1 MASMTAAERPRAAP
15 SLALRVLRDGFV
27 VAMTA
32 LVIVGVAL
40 LPLLTPWAMH
50 AALDLADSAA
60 WLGMER
66 TAVHV
71 VSDWTVDE
79 LLFGPGTWQ
88 APGPDGL
95 PLFDASEV
103 QHLRDVRQLLWL
115 TYVMASLALLAVLVI
130 LERSADG
137 DQVMAAVGLGGALVA
152 VTVVIAAI
160 VGVVA
165 FDPLFE
171 LFHRVFF
178 PQGDWAFDPGSQR
191 LVQLYPFRFWQIMA
205 AALGV
210 LMVLLGIA
218 AWLGARW
225 ALARRRRPAW

>member
-1 MASMTAAERPRAAP
+1 MTAAELPRAP
-15 SLALRVLRDGFV
+15 SMAGRVLRDGFV

-32 LVIVGVAL
+32 LVIVALAL
-40 LPLLTPWAMH
+40 LPLLTPWVMH
-50 AALDLADSAA
+50 AGLDLADSAA
-60 WLGMER
+60 WLGMDPG
-66 TAVHV
+66 AVHV
-71 VSDWTVDE
+71 VSDRTVNE
-79 LLFGPGTWQ
+79 LLFGPGTW
-88 APGPDGL
+88 AGLGPDGG
-95 PLFDASEV
+95 PFYDATEV
-103 QHLRDVRQLLWL
+103 QHLADVRRLLWL
-115 TYVMASLALLAVLVI
+115 TYVLAALALVAVLVI

-137 DQVMAAVGLGGALVA
+137 DQVMSAIGLGGALVA

-160 VGVVA
+160 VGVLA

-210 LMVLLGIA
+210 LMVLLGVA
-218 AWLGARW
+218 AWLAARW
-225 ALARRRRPAW
+225 ALARDRRPAW

>member
-1 MASMTAAERPRAAP
+1 MAV
-15 SLALRVLRDGFV
+15 RVIRDGFV

-32 LVIVGVAL
+32 VVIVAVAL
-40 LPLLTPWAMH
+40 LPLITPWVMH
-50 AALDLADSAA
+50 AVLDLADSAA
-60 WLGMER
+60 WLGMDPG
-66 TAVHV
+66 AVHRA
-71 VSDWTVDE
+71 SDWTVDE
-79 LLFGPGTWQ
+79 LLFGPGTWVG
-88 APGPDGL
+88 GPDGTGA
-95 PLFDASEV
+95 FYDATEV
-103 QHLRDVRQLLWL
+103 RHLRDVRQLLWL
-115 TYVMASLALLAVLVI
+115 TYVVAALALLAVLVI

-137 DQVMAAVGLGGALVA
+137 DQILGAIGLGGALVA

-191 LVQLYPFRFWQIMA
+191 LVQLYPFRFWQVMA

-210 LMVLLGIA
+210 LSVLLGVVV
-218 AWLGARW
+218 WLVARW
-225 ALARRRRPAW
+225 AVGRRPRTAW

>member
-1 MASMTAAERPRAAP
+1 MAW
-15 SLALRVLRDGFV
+15 RVLRDGFV

-32 LVIVGVAL
+32 LVIVAVAL
-40 LPLLTPWAMH
+40 LPLLTPWVMH
-50 AALDLADSAA
+50 AALDVADSAA
-60 WLGMER
+60 WLGMDP
-66 TAVHV
+66 TAVHA

-79 LLFGPGTWQ
+79 LLFGPGTWL
-88 APGPDGL
+88 APGPDGV
-95 PLFDASEV
+95 PFFDATEV
-103 QHLRDVRQLLWL
+103 RHLRDVRQLLWW
-115 TYVMASLALLAVLVI
+115 TFVIGGLALLAILVL

-152 VTVVIAAI
+152 MTVVIVAI
-160 VGVVA
+160 VGVLA

-210 LMVLLGIA
+210 LMILLGVA

-225 ALARRRRPAW
+225 SLARGRRAAW

>member
-1 MASMTAAERPRAAP
+1 MAG
-15 SLALRVLRDGFV
+15 RVLRDGFV

-32 LVIVGVAL
+32 LVIVALAL

-50 AALDLADSAA
+50 AGLDLADSAA
-60 WLGMER
+60 WLGMDPG
-66 TAVHV
+66 AVHV
-71 VSDWTVDE
+71 ASDWTVDE
-79 LLFGPGTWQ
+79 LLFGPGTWVG
-88 APGPDGL
+88 PGPDGG
-95 PLFDASEV
+95 PFYDATEV
-103 QHLRDVRQLLWL
+103 QHLRDVRRLLWL
-115 TYVMASLALLAVLVI
+115 TYVLAALALVAILVI

-137 DQVMAAVGLGGALVA
+137 DQVMAAVGLGGAFVA

-171 LFHRVFF
+171 LFHRVVF
-178 PQGDWAFDPGSQR
+178 PQGDWMFDPGSQR
-191 LVQLYPFRFWQIMA
+191 LVQLYPFRFWQVMA

-218 AWLGARW
+218 AWLAARW
-225 ALARRRRPAW
+225 AVARDRRPAW

>member
-1 MASMTAAERPRAAP
+1 MTAIDRTRRAP
-15 SLALRVLRDGFV
+15 SLAVRVLRDGVV

-32 LVIVGVAL
+32 LVIVALAL
-40 LPLLTPWAMH
+40 LPLLLPWVMH
-50 AALDLADSAA
+50 AALDLADSAS
-60 WLGMER
+60 WLGMDPP
-66 TAVHV
+66 AVHAA
-71 VSDWTVDE
+71 SDRTVDE
-79 LLFGPGTWQ
+79 LLFGPGTWV
-88 APGPDGL
+88 APGPDGTGQ
-95 PLFDASEV
+95 FYDATEV

-115 TYVMASLALLAVLVI
+115 TYVVAALAMLAVLVI

-137 DQVMAAVGLGGALVA
+137 DQVLAAIGLAGALVA
-152 VTVVIAAI
+152 VTVVIAGI
-160 VGVVA
+160 VGLLA

-210 LMVLLGIA
+210 LMILLGVG

-225 ALARRRRPAW
+225 AIGRRPRPAW